1 MAGGSMGTEIV
12 LPGRG
17 YQSSRRWAR
26 YKIDVPVMITLFR
39 LGKITVVEG
48 RGSELNCGGM
58 KVFLPADLLI
68 GDQVAVEFT
77 PPYSSQAV
85 TMKGI
90 VRNCH
95 IYSYGIEFIRYKD
108 AA

>member
-1 MAGGSMGTEIV
+1 MGTEIV

-17 YQSSRRWAR
+17 YPNSRRWAR
-26 YKIDVPVMITLFR
+26 YKVDVPVVITLRR
-39 LGKITVVEG
+39 LGEVTVLEG

-58 KVFLPADLLI
+58 KIFLPTDLLI
-68 GDQVAVEFT
+68 GDQVTVEFT
-77 PPYSSQAV
+77 PPYSSQPV
-85 TMKGI
+85 MMRGV

-95 IYSYGIEFIRYKD
+95 IYSYGVEFVRGRD

>member
-1 MAGGSMGTEIV
+1 MGTEIV

-17 YQSSRRWAR
+17 YQSSRRWTR
-26 YKIDVPVMITLFR
+26 YKVDVPVMITLRR
-39 LGKITVVEG
+39 LGKVIVVEG

-77 PPYSSQAV
+77 PPYSSQPV
-85 TMKGI
+85 MMKGI
-90 VRNCH
+90 VRSCH
-95 IYSYGIEFIRYKD
+95 IYSYGVEFVRTKD

>member
-1 MAGGSMGTEIV
+1 MAGYFMGTEIV

-17 YQSSRRWAR
+17 YPSSRRWAR
-26 YKIDVPVMITLFR
+26 YKVDVPVAITFR
-39 LGKITVVEG
+39 RRGKATVVEG

-58 KVFLPADLLI
+58 KIFLPTDLNI
-68 GDQVAVEFT
+68 GDPVAVEFT
-77 PPYSSQAV
+77 PPYSSQPV
-85 TMKGI
+85 LMKCI

-95 IYSYGIEFIRYKD
+95 IYCYGVEFISDKD

>member
-1 MAGGSMGTEIV
+1 MGTEIV

-17 YQSSRRWAR
+17 YRSSRRWAR
-26 YKIDVPVMITLFR
+26 YKIDVPVMITLR
-39 LGKITVVEG
+39 RPGRGTVVEG

-68 GDQVAVEFT
+68 GDQVTVEFT
-77 PPYSSQAV
+77 PPYSSHAV

-95 IYSYGIEFIRYKD
+95 IYSYGVEFIRLKD